1 MSGFDPGRLLGA
13 LARSDVR
20 FVVIGQTAAFL
31 HGHPEVTLDVDI
43 VPATDIA
50 NAERLLGAL
59 QDLHAVHLTADG
71 LPGAPI
77 DERDLIG
84 LRTVLRLLT
93 DAGPLDVIPQA
104 SGIGDYDDI
113 RPRAAAVDLGDGARI
128 LVASLDDVI
137 ASKQASGRRKD
148 LRALPGLRAFRDG
161 RRPDGA

>member
-1 MSGFDPGRLLGA
+1 MSAFDPGRLLGA
-13 LARSDVR
+13 LSRGDVR

-31 HGHPEVTLDVDI
+31 HGHPEVTVDVDI
-43 VPATDIA
+43 VPDTEIA
-50 NAERLLGAL
+50 NAERLLQVL
-59 QDLHAVHLTADG
+59 EDLHAVHLTPDG
-71 LPGAPI
+71 LPGAPV

-93 DAGPLDVIPQA
+93 DAGPIDLIPQA
-104 SGIGDYDDI
+104 SGIGGYDDI
-113 RPRAAAVDLGDGARI
+113 RSRAHEVELGDGARI
-128 LVASLDDVI
+128 LVASLEDII